1 MPLTRFCS
9 EENLR
14 QITVSPSHGNFVVS
28 IVFDNGKD
36 FPVTRPPHRMIG
48 IDLGVDNTAAIT
60 NNSGLPCLLFKGGVY
75 KAAAFLK
82 AESLGEMF
90 GRRTTTESR

>member
-1 MPLTRFCS
+1 
-9 EENLR
+9 
-14 QITVSPSHGNFVVS
+14 
-28 IVFDNGKD
+28 
-36 FPVTRPPHRMIG
+36 MIG